1 MKINN
6 TLIKNLFYKTLRIRS
21 VELEI
26 SKRYAEKNEMPNHLS
41 VGQESVA
48 VGVCENLKM
57 IQYLVLTDLMHII
70 LLKVEI

>member
-26 SKRYAEKNEMPNHLS
+26 SKRYAEKNEMPNSFICRTRVSCCGSL
-41 VGQESVA
+41 
-48 VGVCENLKM
+48 
-57 IQYLVLTDLMHII
+57 
-70 LLKVEI
+70 